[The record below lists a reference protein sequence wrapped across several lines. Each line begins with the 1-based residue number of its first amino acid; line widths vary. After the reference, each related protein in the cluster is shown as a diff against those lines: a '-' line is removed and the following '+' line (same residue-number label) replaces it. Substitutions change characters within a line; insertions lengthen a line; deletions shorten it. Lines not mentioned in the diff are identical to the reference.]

1 MKQEIEIIQ
10 YDKNKGI
17 QFNWEENFAIEV
29 KNEGGEVI
37 ISANSEGLLSLAKHL
52 LTLAQN
58 EVPVGA
64 HIHLDEYNSLEE
76 GSIGLIIEKRNQD

>member
-10 YDKNKGI
+10 YDENKGI

-76 GSIGLIIEKRNQD
+76 GSIGLIIEKRN

>member
-1 MKQEIEIIQ
+1 MKQEIEIVQ
-10 YDKNKGI
+10 YDANKGI

-29 KNEGGEVI
+29 KNECGGVI
-37 ISANSEGLLSLAKHL
+37 ISANNEGLLSLAKHL

-58 EVPVGA
+58 EVPIGT

-76 GSIGLIIEKRNQD
+76 GSIDLTFEKRI

>member
-1 MKQEIEIIQ
+1 MKQEVEIIQ
-10 YDKNKGI
+10 YDANKGI
-17 QFNWEENFAIEV
+17 QFNWEENFVIEV
-29 KNEGGEVI
+29 KKEDSEII
-37 ISANSEGLLSLAKHL
+37 ISANNEGLISLARYL

-76 GSIGLIIEKRNQD
+76 GSVDLIFEKKIY

>member
-1 MKQEIEIIQ
+1 MKQEVEIIQ
-10 YDKNKGI
+10 YDANKGI
-17 QFNWEENFAIEV
+17 QFNWEENFVIEV
-29 KNEGGEVI
+29 KMEDSEII
-37 ISANSEGLLSLAKHL
+37 ISANNEGLISLARHL

-76 GSIGLIIEKRNQD
+76 GSVDLIFEKKIY